1 MTIPNMPN
9 CPICNKSD
17 KVEPVEKVVFEA
29 FSTTPDEG
37 TEPIVWAN
45 NTYYLPDPKVDGFS
59 YHMPARRLLPVL
71 GEPTIRPKLV
81 FNFGIVSSIF
91 LIIGV
96 IAFIFGIT
104 SSNILAVVIGT
115 VILTLILP
123 RLIWP
128 LVFLFTTAVEVDKKN
143 RNKHLQRISRIEIAE
158 AKWKNSYY
166 CYRNVIIFDESG
178 TFANV
183 FDIVSFLFDA

>member
-1 MTIPNMPN
+1 MTIPDISN

-17 KVEPVEKVVFEA
+17 KVEPVEKVVSEA
-29 FSTTPDEG
+29 FSTTPGED
-37 TEPIVWAN
+37 TEPIVWAGK
-45 NTYYLPDPKVDGFS
+45 TYYVPSLKVGFVF
-59 YHMPARRLLPVL
+59 HMPARRLLPVL
-71 GEPTIRPKLV
+71 GEPIIRPKLV
-81 FNFGIVSSIF
+81 FNLGISSSIF
-91 LIIGV
+91 LIIGA

-128 LVFLFTTAVEVDKKN
+128 LVFLFTTAVEIDKKN
-143 RNKHLQRISRIEIAE
+143 RNKHLQRISRLEIAE
-158 AKWKNSYY
+158 ANWKKSYY
-166 CYRNVIIFDESG
+166 CYRNNIIFDESG
-178 TFANV
+178 RFADI